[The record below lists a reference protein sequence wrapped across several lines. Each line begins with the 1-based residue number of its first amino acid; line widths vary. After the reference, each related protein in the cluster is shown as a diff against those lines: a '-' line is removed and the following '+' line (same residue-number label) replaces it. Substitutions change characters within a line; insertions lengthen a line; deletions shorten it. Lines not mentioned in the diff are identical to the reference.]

1 MADLSGDDDAGIQN
15 ACEDV
20 NKVQV
25 VDESEQAEFF
35 EALLHHYFDPSMF
48 LIKGREALKKAATKY
63 LYEES
68 KGYIDEFTTLRAVL
82 QFFMLKSRY
91 GWSDASFNK
100 FWRVRT
106 KLFPKGN
113 KVSANTSYAT
123 TGVEKIDACRN
134 DCILYRCDDY
144 KDLESCPNCGV
155 SRYKT
160 NKDYREEENR
170 ACVKTGKKRKKTK
183 KKTE

>member
-1 MADLSGDDDAGIQN
+1 
-15 ACEDV
+15 
-20 NKVQV
+20 
-25 VDESEQAEFF
+25 
-35 EALLHHYFDPSMF
+35 MF
-48 LIKGREALKKAATKY
+48 LIKGREALKKAATEH

-68 KGYIDEFTTLRAVL
+68 KGCTDEFTTLRAVL
-82 QFFMLKSRY
+82 QFFMLKSQY

-113 KVSANTSYAT
+113 KVSTNTYYAT

-134 DCILYRCDDY
+134 HCILYRCDDY

-160 NKDYREEENR
+160 NKHYREEENG
-170 ACVKTGKKRKKTK
+170 AYVETGKKRKKTK
-183 KKTE
+183 KPVIWLALNLLKTLVLLRLVDPQWFYSRLGMVKIQKLG